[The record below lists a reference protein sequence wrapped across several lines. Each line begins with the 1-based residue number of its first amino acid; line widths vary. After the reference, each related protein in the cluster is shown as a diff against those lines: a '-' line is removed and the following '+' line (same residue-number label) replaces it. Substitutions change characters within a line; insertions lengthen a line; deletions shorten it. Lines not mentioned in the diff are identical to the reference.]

1 MKLHSLKLKSFL
13 IHEDK
18 SLSYTKGLNVVRGP
32 NEAGKSSQAE
42 AFGYL
47 LVGSS
52 ALEKS
57 LEDTVNYNAKSKSSL
72 RVDGAFSHDGVE
84 YTAYRSATGAE
95 ISTAGAEGKILCTG
109 QKQVTQYIEN
119 LLGLPAGRAHH
130 ILFANQN
137 EVRGVLAVGP
147 TAASEFIEKLAGFS
161 EIDAL
166 IKKAVDTL
174 PNGNTEALETQIS
187 SADEA
192 LAALTVPE
200 VPDHSKAIAEAA
212 AERAVLLAGIKT
224 AREVAAAQAARKAEV
239 LRQRQTLTN
248 DLGLINGQISSGT
261 AALAELQTLLSEE
274 SSLRTQAGNLE
285 QVFAAGKTLQ
295 VYREIA
301 AVAHPEEVWEGSWED
316 LDAEIRD
323 KSLALRTGEQ
333 LLTTAQANR
342 SAKASQRVSSQ
353 VCPIGRGVCLQA
365 GDPAEA
371 ARLNAAIDVELAEF
385 DATIQGLSVSVVDL
399 RAEIKTLE
407 KLTAQQQALMTKAGA
422 WPEHLVEWDTSTIP
436 NRVSFKGAKPEE
448 VDVVSA
454 EAEYAAVQKK
464 LGKIPPGGA
473 QAVAV
478 AEEKLRGLAVR
489 KAELETALSKCIE
502 DAPAEV
508 DHLQQVPGWEQE
520 AESLLLWSN
529 DSLREQELAAQQRT
543 SALAERERW
552 ESSKAVALEDL
563 RVRRGNSEFIKALKE
578 ARLRV
583 SEKLWGTVMGGVS
596 NYFSRLRGRPS
607 VVSRSA
613 NGFLIDGKAGRPS
626 GSTLDIL
633 GLALRIVLAKVFA
646 NTGLLVIDEPSA
658 GCDQERTANMAA
670 VVMAA
675 GFEQVIWIAHSD
687 IAEIGSANLIEM

>member
-1 MKLHSLKLKSFL
+1 MKLHWLKMKSFL
-13 IHEDK
+13 IHEDRT
-18 SLSYTKGLNVVRGP
+18 LSYTEGLNVVRGP

-47 LVGSS
+47 LVGAA

-57 LEDTVNYNAKSKSSL
+57 LEETVNYNAKSKSAL
-72 RVDGAFSHDGVE
+72 RVDGAFSHDGIE
-84 YTAYRSATGAE
+84 YAAYRSAAGAE
-95 ISTAGAEGKILCTG
+95 ISSGGKVLCTG
-109 QKQVTQYIEN
+109 QKQVTQFIEN
-119 LLGLPAGRAHH
+119 LLGIPTGRAHH
-130 ILFANQN
+130 ILLANQN
-137 EVRGVLAVGP
+137 EVRGVLAIGP

-174 PNGNTEALETQIS
+174 PNGDTKALES
-187 SADEA
+187 SIEVANEA
-192 LAALTVPE
+192 LAALVVPE
-200 VPDHSKAIAEAA
+200 VPDHSKEIVALAA
-212 AERAVLLAGIKT
+212 QRSVLLASVKT
-224 AREVAAAQAARKAEV
+224 ARDLHAAQTAAQAVATQ
-239 LRQRQTLTN
+239 QRQTLSV
-248 DLGLINGQISSGT
+248 DLGQINREINTGE
-261 AALAELQTLLSEE
+261 AALAELKALLSEE
-274 SSLRTQAGNLE
+274 SGLRTQTGKLE
-285 QVFAAGKTLQ
+285 ELFAAGKTLQ
-295 VYREIA
+295 VYKEIA

-323 KSLALRTGEQ
+323 KGLALRTSEQ

-342 SAKASQRVSSQ
+342 SAKASQKILSTT
-353 VCPIGRGVCLQA
+353 CPTCHQQI

-371 ARLNAAIDVELAEF
+371 ARLNAAVDVELAKF
-385 DATIQGLSVSVVDL
+385 DTTIQGLSVSVVEA
-399 RAEIKTLE
+399 RAEIKTLQG
-407 KLTAQQQALMTKAGA
+407 LVTQQQTLQTKAA
-422 WPEHLVEWDTSTIP
+422 SWPEHLVEWNTDTIP
-436 NRVSFKGAKPEE
+436 NKVSFKGAKPEE

-454 EAEYAAVQKK
+454 EAEYAAMQKK

-478 AEEKLRGLAVR
+478 AEEKLRGLASR
-489 KAELETALSKCIE
+489 KAEVEAGLSKSIE
-502 DAPAEV
+502 NAPAEIN
-508 DHLQQVPGWEQE
+508 HLQQVPAWEQE
-520 AESLLLWSN
+520 AESLLQKNN
-529 DSLREQELAAQQRT
+529 DLLREQGLALQAQT
-543 SALAERERW
+543 AALAERERW
-552 ESSKAVALEDL
+552 GKSKGVAEADL
-563 RVRRGNSEFIKALKE
+563 TARRSNTGFIKALKE
-578 ARLRV
+578 ARLKV

-675 GFEQVIWIAHSD
+675 GFEQVIWISHD
-687 IAEIGSANLIEM
+687 DVAEIGSANLIEM